1 MANIFQD
8 ITKNFS
14 SLFKSKSRGSVIGVD
29 IGSSGIKIVQLKN
42 DNGIAVLETYGTV
55 SFGGYVQNAYNG
67 QAVNPNHDQTIQA
80 IKDLVKE
87 ANITTLESA
96 VAIPSAS
103 SLVFLLELPAN
114 VSQKDL
120 ATVVPTEARR
130 YIPVPITE
138 VALDWWVVPDEEVLE
153 GTEDSPTGVPSG
165 VRASST
171 KKVLAAAIH
180 NEALSRFQEVVR
192 DAQMKTDF
200 FEIEMFSNVR
210 SCVGQDL
217 STVVLVDFGASKTKV
232 SVVRR
237 GVLQDFHI
245 INRGAQDVTRVLAT
259 GLNVSLPKAEEL
271 KKKFGISGGPEY
283 PQMTQVVT
291 NSLEYTMAEI
301 NNIILAYEKKYNQS
315 IDKIMISGGGSAL
328 PGLSDFMSQKLP
340 AQVVKSNPFAR
351 VKIPAFLEPVLA
363 EVGPEFGVALGLAL
377 RKLQS

>member
-55 SFGGYVQNAYNG
+55 SFGSYVPNAYNG

-103 SLVFLLELPAN
+103 SLVFLLELPVT

-120 ATVVPTEARR
+120 ASVVPTEARR

-138 VALDWWVVPDEEVLE
+138 VALDWWMVPDDEILE
-153 GTEDSPTGVPSG
+153 GTEDSPED
-165 VRASST
+165 T
-171 KKVLAAAIH
+171 KKNSNQNKPKRVLVAAIH
-180 NEALSRFQEVVR
+180 NEALGRFQEVVR
-192 DAQMKTDF
+192 DSQMKTDF

-217 STVVLVDFGASKTKV
+217 STVVLIDFGASKTKM

-245 INRGAQDVTRVLAT
+245 INRGSQDITRIIST
-259 GLNVSLPKAEEL
+259 GLNMSLQKAEEY
-271 KKKFGISGGPEY
+271 KKKFGLSNNPEY
-283 PQMTQVVT
+283 PQMPQIIS
-291 NSLEYTMAEI
+291 NSLEYTMAEV

-315 IDKIMISGGGSAL
+315 VDKIMITGGGSAL
-328 PGLSDFMSQKLP
+328 PGLSEFMTQKLP
-340 AQVVKSNPFAR
+340 AQVIKSNPFSR

>member
-1 MANIFQD
+1 MSNILQD

-14 SLFKSKSRGSVIGVD
+14 SLFKSRSRGSVIGVD
-29 IGSSGIKIVQLKN
+29 IGSSGIKIVQIKN
-42 DNGIAVLETYGTV
+42 DNGVAVLETYGTV
-55 SFGGYVQNAYNG
+55 SFGSYVQNAYNG

-80 IKDLVKE
+80 MKDLVKE
-87 ANITTLESA
+87 ANITTLDSA

-103 SLVFLLELPAN
+103 SLVFLIELPST

-120 ATVVPTEARR
+120 ASVVPTEARR

-138 VALDWWVVPDEEVLE
+138 VALDWWMVPDDEILE
-153 GTEDSPTGVPSG
+153 GTEDSPRDSRLDSNKAP
-165 VRASST
+165 T
-171 KKVLAAAIH
+171 KRVLVAAIH

-210 SCVGQDL
+210 SCIGQDL
-217 STVVLVDFGASKTKV
+217 STVVLIDFGASKTKV

-245 INRGAQDVTRVLAT
+245 INRGSQDITRIVST
-259 GLNVSLPKAEEL
+259 GLNVSLQKAEEF
-271 KKKFGISGGPEY
+271 KKKFGLSSNAEY
-283 PQMTQVVT
+283 PQMTQIVS
-291 NSLEYTMAEI
+291 NSLEYTMAEV

-315 IDKIMISGGGSAL
+315 IDKVLVTGGGSAL
-328 PGLSDFMSQKLP
+328 PGLSDFMAQKLP
-340 AQVVKSNPFAR
+340 APVLKSNPFSR
-351 VKIPAFLEPVLA
+351 VKVPAFLEPVLM